1 MVAPVVVRP
10 EMASKAASI
19 PPRPSAGDRYSGTA
33 PARPRPTQNS
43 ATTMKPSRSRS
54 GLRRGARW
62 AACTH
67 SAVPSSDSST
77 KA

>member
-19 PPRPSAGDRYSGTA
+19 PLSPSAGDRYSGTA
-33 PARPRPTQNS
+33 PASPRPTQVS

-67 SAVPSSDSST
+67 SAVPSSASST